1 MLPSVDSMLNIS
13 IGSSLIFFSAGYFH
27 SLKNKECLDTCSRT
41 NLSLGC
47 IMSSLAGSLYI
58 CKGFKN

>member
-13 IGSSLIFFSAGYFH
+13 LGSSLIFFSAGYFH
-27 SLKNKECLDTCSRT
+27 SLKTKESLDMCSRT
-41 NLSLGC
+41 NLNLGC
-47 IMSSLAGSLYI
+47 IMSSLTGALYI